1 MGACFILFM
10 AWVERGILTAPF
22 KTKDMEAMISGVVLL
37 SLIPLV
43 EGFGKNREKQERRE

>member
-22 KTKDMEAMISGVVLL
+22 KIEDMETMISGVILL

-43 EGFGKNREKQERRE
+43 EGFEKNREKQERSA

>member
-1 MGACFILFM
+1 M

-22 KTKDMEAMISGVVLL
+22 KIEDMEAMISGVMLL

-43 EGFGKNREKQERRE
+43 ESFEKNRKKQERRA